1 MTKLNQR
8 SKRTVAVVAALIV
21 LAIVCRVL
29 GNSGFYPR
37 AIGLVRSIIYI
48 FLFAVWSFSLQRRIM
63 QNWKRRYMA
72 AIAIC
77 MSFWFSLR
85 TLKYHFIPAV
95 TMPDVARLA

>member
-48 FLFAVWSFSLQRRIM
+48 FLFAV
-63 QNWKRRYMA
+63 
-72 AIAIC
+72 
-77 MSFWFSLR
+77 
-85 TLKYHFIPAV
+85 
-95 TMPDVARLA
+95 